1 MVLKTSDI
9 EEIEV
14 DADPP
19 AIFDEDSNSNLSDP
33 GPSSRTLRQRNSKS
47 KIDDRHDNQRE
58 SNRPKRYN
66 KLHDKD
72 LNDFLGDFD
81 QNTSERER
89 KKQQKA
95 FNYKDNKRGMKIF
108 KILCCCF

>member
-19 AIFDEDSNSNLSDP
+19 AIYDEDSNSNSNLSEP

-47 KIDDRHDNQRE
+47 KIDDRHDNKRE
-58 SNRPKRYN
+58 SHRPKQYN
-66 KLHDKD
+66 KMVATEW
-72 LNDFLGDFD
+72 
-81 QNTSERER
+81 Q
-89 KKQQKA
+89 
-95 FNYKDNKRGMKIF
+95 I
-108 KILCCCF
+108 

>member
-19 AIFDEDSNSNLSDP
+19 AIYDEDSNSNSNLSEP

-58 SNRPKRYN
+58 SHRPKRYN
-66 KLHDKD
+66 KIVDKD
-72 LNDFLGDFD
+72 LTDFLGNFD

-95 FNYKDNKRGMKIF
+95 FNYKDNKRGM
-108 KILCCCF
+108 